1 MLNHQRT
8 CDIEKTSLTQGQNG
22 VEMEL
27 LIWTGAILSILG
39 LVGLF
44 WCIKTV
50 LKAKKSAIS
59 DEELRSSL
67 QKVVPLN
74 MASLFLS
81 AIGLM
86 LVILEIML

>member
-1 MLNHQRT
+1 
-8 CDIEKTSLTQGQNG
+8 
-22 VEMEL
+22 MEL
-27 LIWTGAILSILG
+27 LIWIGSILSILG
-39 LVGLF
+39 LFGLF

-50 LKAKKSAIS
+50 LKAKKSAVS

-86 LVILEIML
+86 LIILGIML